1 VQPLFIV
8 ISGTPGVGKSTV
20 SYRLAERMG
29 LDLLDLNRWLLSEG
43 LVIEFDDLRRSY
55 VVDLESARIRF
66 SEFKPTNPT
75 IVEGHLAHLVVPV
88 DSVRLVFIVRCHPAI
103 LARRLVSLGYPAYKV
118 LENIEAE
125 LLGVCVEEAID
136 IYGPNLVY
144 EVDNSSRSI
153 DSTVEEMVYILS
165 GRSEGS
171 ERIDWFSRLLDEGIL
186 DKVLLAIE
194 SMDLRFLEGV
204 LNSYGDRN
212 I

>member
-1 VQPLFIV
+1 MQPPFII

-20 SYRLAERMG
+20 SCRLARRMG

-43 LVIEFDDLRRSY
+43 LVIEFDDLRKTY
-55 VVDLESARIRF
+55 VIDLESARIRF
-66 SEFKPTNPT
+66 SEFKPANPT

-88 DSVRLVFIVRCHPAI
+88 DYVRLAFIVRCHPAI
-103 LARRLVSLGYPAYKV
+103 LARRLVSLGYPARKV

-136 IYGPNLVY
+136 IYGSNLVY

-153 DSTVEEMVYILS
+153 DSTVEEMVCILS

-194 SMDLRFLEGV
+194 SMDLRFLEGI
-204 LNSYGDRN
+204 LNLYGDRN

>member
-20 SYRLAERMG
+20 SFRLARRMD

-43 LVIEFDDLRRSY
+43 LVIEFDDLRRTY

-66 SEFKPTNPT
+66 SEFKPMNPT
-75 IVEGHLAHLVVPV
+75 VVEGHLAHLVVPV
-88 DSVRLVFIVRCHPAI
+88 DYVRLAFIIRCHPAI
-103 LARRLVSLGYPAYKV
+103 LARRLVNLGYPARKV

-136 IYGPNLVY
+136 VYGSNLVY
-144 EVDNSSRSI
+144 EVDNSFRSI
-153 DSTVEEMVYILS
+153 DSTVEEMVRILS
-165 GRSEGS
+165 GRSEDS

-194 SMDLRFLEGV
+194 SMDLKFLEGI
-204 LNSYGDRN
+204 LNLYGDRN
-212 I
+212 V